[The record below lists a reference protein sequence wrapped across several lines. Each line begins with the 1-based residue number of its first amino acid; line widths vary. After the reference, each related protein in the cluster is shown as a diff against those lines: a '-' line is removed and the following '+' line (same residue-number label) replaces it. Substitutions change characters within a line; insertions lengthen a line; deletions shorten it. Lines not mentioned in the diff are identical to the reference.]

1 MGMENAYHSFEHALI
16 GYIVGQQLIDQPVT
30 LYYAF
35 PNFETAKSAQPY
47 FYSGV
52 IKRLEQVNQGQS
64 QQKVTFSNVH

>member
-1 MGMENAYHSFEHALI
+1 
-16 GYIVGQQLIDQPVT
+16 VGQQPNDQPIT

-35 PNFETAKSAQPY
+35 PSAEVAKSAQPY

-64 QQKVTFSNVH
+64 QQKVTFSNVHQALCCLDRARA

>member
-1 MGMENAYHSFEHALI
+1 MGMEKRLSFLRTRAHRL
-16 GYIVGQQLIDQPVT
+16 YRGQQLNDQPIT

-52 IKRLEQVNQGQS
+52 IKGIEPVNQAQPL
-64 QQKVTFSNVH
+64 QKVTFSKVH